1 MHELGEK
8 SPSSKCLSSKIHII
22 SHVIFAYL
30 VQLGAGPPPTGRA
43 SGAGPPPTHSGAMQ
57 KPHTKILGRAHPLK
71 QEKRGPKF
79 TLYCLIQTV
88 MVVFLK
94 IGSHK

>member
-1 MHELGEK
+1 MHEQGAEMRLVFYV
-8 SPSSKCLSSKIHII
+8 SSKIHII

>member
-30 VQLGAGPPPTGRA
+30 VQL
-43 SGAGPPPTHSGAMQ
+43 GAGPPPTHSGAMQ